1 MDDVVIDI
9 SMKDEKQFGFAMQLK
24 HKDNDSKKLSPES
37 FETANGPFSL
47 KRYCQAFK
55 NLNQRNRQYQFI
67 LYTNAEFDPQKATKV
82 TNFNM
87 IKDDR
92 CNEDMFFNTS
102 SEKENV
108 YRFEVNDKTPSDKEI
123 TKSDYKKFFSR
134 FTIFVCQKNFEDLE
148 RAVIKILENETA
160 AMNYTNLFRKWH
172 QGRFTNKTINKATV
186 NLHLIDIFLSPFVS
200 SNSYL
205 LTDEYEEGNLF
216 QRVVQDFDIVL
227 INDSLK
233 NYADT
238 MTEISEEVMKKYKTF
253 GKDANVSTDECI
265 LRVAKENKII
275 EKSVTSLE
283 PDVKLKVLQ
292 YFFEKQLVI
301 DFNIISEKCIY
312 KIMELHQLRGKIK
325 FILIGHGIQCEK
337 LSRFKIFEN
346 LNNLSINETL
356 YRNVIQECLL
366 SLQGRKEITLEKLI
380 ESIENICEYVGAK
393 ELLQMLKGNFLVGQ
407 ETEFLP
413 SYYIDRKVSFEVL
426 EADQIFDHT
435 FLKENLVVINFDG
448 KLDLVRNK
456 LRKCNINVMSIE
468 HYLKLTKVS
477 KESVIISTNEQYS
490 VELLGDISKKNRK
503 SSIVCLRLLDED
515 SLSVVMSTHSLPTN
529 LSWRRISI
537 KENQIYDHLTRPI
550 NILCADPG
558 MGKSTM
564 LKKLR
569 KECDSKFWIT
579 AIDLKTHNE
588 FLKTKHD
595 IDDLLN
601 YLLGGNQ
608 VNFSDQIRNI
618 FRSKKKV
625 VFFFDGLDEIETQ
638 YTDNVLN
645 YVKELSSKGYHIWLS
660 SRKNL
665 KDKLKDHFGEFIM
678 DMEEVNEVQQKS
690 YITNRLETTYEYE
703 EIKNLINKIFNST
716 DIINNCQV
724 LGIPLQLYIITQTFL
739 DDREL
744 YDNITENIFVLTKMY
759 NLFFRGKFKHHR
771 DKEQSNNPHLDLTDM
786 EDCLEKY
793 ELLAVHSMFDDNVF
807 QKLNVDMR
815 RTRRFLHE
823 FKTNKDILGIV
834 TKVNTEGKAEFE
846 HYTYGEYF
854 AAYFFANNFDK
865 ARIIQKELFSNR
877 YKNLMM
883 IFNVI
888 LAEESPIH
896 LALIYQNMDQFAKHV
911 KNKNMYD
918 KGGRNPLHIV
928 ACSEPRFNSLTLFSS
943 QFSVKIEDYLKNIR
957 ILEKLVH
964 SSNNKSDTLF
974 QWTPLE
980 YALENNYLAAAE
992 VILKRCGCSME
1003 LFKYT
1008 KNYQNNSEF
1017 IHFCLTHSC
1026 TILLSS
1032 IVNDSIATKNMI
1044 EENSWNFIE
1053 HTILN
1058 CYFEESGTLRYLIDT
1073 FGASH
1078 RFIKGNKGFDV
1089 NYTNKEGLTALHLAV
1104 KHKKRYAVKLLIE
1117 KGASVNFVTVGNQ
1130 TPLHLAV
1137 SNRDT
1142 EITKLLIQ
1150 NGASINAATS
1160 LNQTPLY
1167 LAIENGD
1174 VITAKLLIERGAFI
1188 NAVTSGNVTP
1198 LHLVVANGNVEIAK
1212 LLINKGASIDAVTR
1226 NNKTPLHWA
1235 AYNKKMEA
1243 AEFLIKKGASVNAT
1257 TKDNETP
1264 LHLAVMDG
1272 DVDMVKLLIKKGA
1285 FVKVATNDNETPLH
1299 LAVNNENTEIVEL
1312 LIGKGACV
1320 NAVTHRSETA
1330 LHYAACNGNFYVV
1343 ELLIEHGAWVDAI
1356 TKSKK
1361 TPLHFAAYNG
1371 NMKTAKLLIEKGAS
1385 VDAVTNSHK
1394 TPLHWAAYSGKTET
1408 AELLIKKGASVNAVT
1423 SDNKTPL
1430 HFAIDNGNVETATLL
1445 IERGA
1450 SVDAET
1456 NGDLAKIKINHG
1468 KNPL

>member
-9 SMKDEKQFGFAMQLK
+9 SMKDKKKFGFAMQLK

-67 LYTNAEFDPQKATKV
+67 LFTNAEFDPQKATKV

-87 IKDDR
+87 IKDVR
-92 CNEDMFFNTS
+92 CNENMFFNTS
-102 SEKENV
+102 SKKENV

-123 TKSDYKKFFSR
+123 TKSDYKEFFSR
-134 FTIFVCQKNFEDLE
+134 FTLFVCQKNFQDLE
-148 RAVIKILENETA
+148 RVVIKILENETA
-160 AMNYTNLFRKWH
+160 ATNYTNLFRKWH

-200 SNSYL
+200 SNSDL
-205 LTDEYEEGNLF
+205 LTDEYEEENLF
-216 QRVVQDFDIVL
+216 QRVVEEFDIVL

-238 MTEISEEVMKKYKTF
+238 MTEISEVVMKKYKSL
-253 GKDANVSTDECI
+253 GEDPNVLTDECI

-275 EKSVTSLE
+275 ERSVTSLAPE
-283 PDVKLKVLQ
+283 VKLKVLQ

-301 DFNIISEKCIY
+301 DFNTISEKLIY
-312 KIMELHQLRGKIK
+312 KIMHIHQLRSKIK
-325 FILIGHGIQCEK
+325 FILIGHGIQPGK

-356 YRNVIQECLL
+356 YRDVIQECLL
-366 SLQGRKEITLEKLI
+366 SLQGRKEITLEKLTG
-380 ESIENICEYVGAK
+380 SIGNICEFVGAK
-393 ELLQMLKGNFLVGQ
+393 ELLQMLKGNFLVGN
-407 ETEFLP
+407 EIEFLP

-426 EADQIFDHT
+426 EADQIFDNK
-435 FLKENLVVINFDG
+435 FLKQNLVVINFDG

-456 LRKCNINVMSIE
+456 LRTRNINVMGIE
-468 HYLKLTKVS
+468 DYLKLTKVT
-477 KESVIISTNEQYS
+477 KESVIISTNEQCFF
-490 VELLGDISKKNRK
+490 ELLGDISKKNRK
-503 SSIVCLRLLDED
+503 SSLLCLRLFDES
-515 SLSVVMSTHSLPTN
+515 SLTVVMSTHSLPTN
-529 LSWRRISI
+529 PSWRRISI
-537 KENQIYDHLTRPI
+537 KENQIYDSLTRPI

-595 IDDLLN
+595 INDLLD
-601 YLLGGNQ
+601 YLLEGNQ
-608 VNFSDQIRNI
+608 DDFSDQIRNI
-618 FRSKKKV
+618 FRCKKKV
-625 VFFFDGLDEIETQ
+625 VFFFDGLDEIEIQ
-638 YTDNVLN
+638 YADNVLN
-645 YVKELSSKGYHIWLS
+645 YVKELSSKGYYIWLS

-665 KDKLKDHFGEFIM
+665 KDKLKELFGEFIM
-678 DMEEVNEVQQKS
+678 DMEEVNEEQQKS
-690 YITNRLETTYEYE
+690 YIRNRLEKTYEYG
-703 EIKNLINKIFNST
+703 EIKNLVKKIFNST

-759 NLFFRGKFKHHR
+759 NLFFRGKFKHNR
-771 DKEQSNNPHLDLTDM
+771 DKEHSNNPHLDLTDM

-823 FKTNKDILGIV
+823 FKSNKDLLGIV

-854 AAYFFANNFDK
+854 AANFFANNFDK

-888 LAEESPIH
+888 LAEESPLH

-911 KNKNMYD
+911 KNKNTYD
-918 KGGRNPLHIV
+918 KGGRNPLHIL
-928 ACSEPRFNSLTLFSS
+928 ACSEPRFNSSTLFASK
-943 QFSVKIEDYLKNIR
+943 FSVKTEDYLRNIR
-957 ILEKLVH
+957 ILKKLADP
-964 SSNNKSDTLF
+964 SNNKSDTLF

-980 YALENNYLAAAE
+980 YALENNYLVAAE
-992 VILKRCGCSME
+992 VILKRCGCSQE

-1017 IHFCLTHSC
+1017 IHFCLTHGC
-1026 TILLSS
+1026 KILLSS
-1032 IVNDSIATKNMI
+1032 VINDSVDTKNII
-1044 EENSWNFIE
+1044 EENFCNFIE

-1058 CYFEESGTLRYLIDT
+1058 CYYKESGTLRYLIDT

-1078 RFIKGNKGFDV
+1078 RSVKGNKCFDV
-1089 NYTNKEGLTALHLAV
+1089 NYINKEGLTPLHLTV
-1104 KHKKRYAVKLLIE
+1104 KHKKTYAVKLLIE
-1117 KGASVNFVTVGNQ
+1117 KGASVNFVTVSNQ

-1137 SNRDT
+1137 SNRDM
-1142 EITKLLIQ
+1142 EITELLIQ
-1150 NGASINAATS
+1150 NGASVNAATS
-1160 LNQTPLY
+1160 INQTPLY
-1167 LAIENGD
+1167 LAIENDD
-1174 VITAKLLIERGAFI
+1174 VVTAKLLIERGAFI
-1188 NAVTSGNVTP
+1188 NAVTNGNVTP

-1212 LLINKGASIDAVTR
+1212 LLINKGASVDAVAR

-1235 AYNKKMEA
+1235 AYNKKMEI

-1257 TKDNETP
+1257 TTDNETP
-1264 LHLAVMDG
+1264 LQLAVMDG
-1272 DVDMVKLLIKKGA
+1272 NVDMVKLLLKEGA
-1285 FVKVATNDNETPLH
+1285 FVNVATNDIETPLH

-1312 LIGKGACV
+1312 LIRKGACV

-1330 LHYAACNGNFYVV
+1330 LHYAACNENLDVV
-1343 ELLIEHGAWVDAI
+1343 ELLIKNGAWVDAI

-1371 NMKTAKLLIEKGAS
+1371 NLKTAKLLIEKGAS

-1394 TPLHWAAYSGKTET
+1394 TPLHWAAYSGKAET
-1408 AELLIKKGASVNAVT
+1408 AELLIEKGASVDAVARN
-1423 SDNKTPL
+1423 NKTPL
-1430 HFAIDNGNVETATLL
+1430 HFAIDNGNLETATLL

-1450 SVDAET
+1450 YVDAKT

-1468 KNPL
+1468 KNRL

>member
-9 SMKDEKQFGFAMQLK
+9 SMKDERKFGYAMQLK
-24 HKDNDSKKLSPES
+24 QKDNDSKKLSPES

-55 NLNQRNRQYQFI
+55 NLNQRNRQYRFI

-123 TKSDYKKFFSR
+123 TKSDFKEFFSR
-134 FTIFVCQKNFEDLE
+134 FTIFVCQKNFKDLE

-186 NLHLIDIFLSPFVS
+186 NVHLIDIFLSPFVN

-205 LTDEYEEGNLF
+205 LTAEYEKWNLF
-216 QRVVQDFDIVL
+216 QRVVEEFDVVL
-227 INDSLK
+227 IKDSFE
-233 NYADT
+233 NVAMT
-238 MTEISEEVMKKYKTF
+238 MTEISEEEVTEKYKTYRKMF
-253 GKDANVSTDECI
+253 KIHANVATDESI
-265 LRVAKENKII
+265 MRIAKENKII

-283 PDVKLKVLQ
+283 PEVKLKVLQ
-292 YFFEKQLVI
+292 YFFAKQLVI
-301 DFNIISEKCIY
+301 NFNTISEKFIY
-312 KIMELHQLRGKIK
+312 KIMELHQLRSKIK
-325 FILIGHGIQCEK
+325 FILIGHGIQPGK

-346 LNNLSINETL
+346 LKNLSINETL
-356 YRNVIQECLL
+356 YRDVIQECLL
-366 SLQGRKEITLEKLI
+366 SLQGRKEITLKKLI
-380 ESIENICEYVGAK
+380 DSIENICEFVGAK

-413 SYYIDRKVSFEVL
+413 SHYIDRKVSFEVL
-426 EADQIFDHT
+426 EADQIFDHK

-456 LRKCNINVMSIE
+456 LRKRNINVMSIE
-468 HYLKLTKVS
+468 HYLKLTEVTM
-477 KESVIISTNEQYS
+477 ESVIIATNEQCS

-503 SSIVCLRLLDED
+503 SSIVCLRLFDED
-515 SLSVVMSTHSLPTN
+515 SLSVVMSTRSLPEN

-569 KECDSKFWIT
+569 KECDSKFWII
-579 AIDLKTHNE
+579 AIDLKTHNK

-595 IDDLLN
+595 INDLLN
-601 YLLGGNQ
+601 YLLEGNQ
-608 VNFSDQIRNI
+608 DNFSDQIRNI
-618 FRSKKKV
+618 FRSKKKM

-660 SRKNL
+660 SRRNL
-665 KDKLKDHFGEFIM
+665 KDKLKAYFGEFIM
-678 DMEEVNEVQQKS
+678 DMEEVKEEQQKS
-690 YITNRLETTYEYE
+690 YIGNRLEKTYEYG

-807 QKLNVDMR
+807 QKLNLDMR

-823 FKTNKDILGIV
+823 FKTNKDLLGIV
-834 TKVNTEGKAEFE
+834 TKVNTEEKAEFE

-854 AAYFFANNFDK
+854 AANFFANNFDK
-865 ARIIQKELFSNR
+865 ARIIQKELFFSR

-883 IFNVI
+883 ILNII
-888 LAEESPIH
+888 LAEESPLH
-896 LALIYQNMDQFAKHV
+896 LALIYENMDQFAKHV
-911 KNKNMYD
+911 KNKTTGMYD

-928 ACSEPRFNSLTLFSS
+928 ACSGPRFDGFSLLYIVRNS
-943 QFSVKIEDYLKNIR
+943 YLKYINI
-957 ILEKLVH
+957 LKKLSD
-964 SSNNKSDTLF
+964 SSNNESDTLF

-980 YALENNYLAAAE
+980 YALENNYLGAAE
-992 VILKRCGCSME
+992 VILNICGCSKE

-1008 KNYQNNSEF
+1008 KNYQNNLDF
-1017 IHFCLTHSC
+1017 IHFCLTHGC
-1026 TILLSS
+1026 QILLSS
-1032 IVNDSIATKNMI
+1032 VINDSLKTRKII
-1044 EENSWNFIE
+1044 EEHLQHFIE
-1053 HTILN
+1053 HTILH
-1058 CYFEESGTLRYLIDT
+1058 CYFEESELLRYLIDT

-1078 RFIKGNKGFDV
+1078 WFIKGTRK
-1089 NYTNKEGLTALHLAV
+1089 GLTSLHLAV
-1104 KHKKRYAVKLLIE
+1104 LCKKTNAVKLLIE
-1117 KGASVNFVTVGNQ
+1117 TGASVNAVAVGNH
-1130 TPLHLAV
+1130 TPLHVAV
-1137 SNRDT
+1137 RNRNM
-1142 EITKLLIQ
+1142 EITELLIQ
-1150 NGASINAATS
+1150 NGASINATS
-1160 LNQTPLY
+1160 IDIFTETNETPLR
-1167 LAIENGD
+1167 LAIENND
-1174 VITAKLLIERGAFI
+1174 AITAKLLIERGAFI
-1188 NAVTSGNVTP
+1188 NAVANGNVTP
-1198 LHLVVANGNVEIAK
+1198 LHLAVANGNVQIAE
-1212 LLINKGASIDAVTR
+1212 LLINKGASVNAVTTYNR
-1226 NNKTPLHWA
+1226 TPLHWA
-1235 AYNKKMEA
+1235 AFNKKIET

-1264 LHLAVMDG
+1264 LHFAVMDNNVCVDFDG
-1272 DVDMVKLLIKKGA
+1272 SFFEYVPNKNKKSPLYFAAVVENVDMVNKGA
-1285 FVKVATNDNETPLH
+1285 FVEIVTNDNESPSH
-1299 LAVNNENTEIVEL
+1299 LAVSNRNTEIVQL

-1320 NAVTHRSETA
+1320 NAVTHWSETA
-1330 LHYAACNGNFYVV
+1330 LHVAASDGNVDVV
-1343 ELLIEHGAWVDAI
+1343 ELLIENGAWVDAS
-1356 TKSKK
+1356 TKNKE
-1361 TPLHFAAYNG
+1361 TPLHLAAFKG
-1371 NMKTAKLLIEKGAS
+1371 NMETAK
-1385 VDAVTNSHK
+1385 
-1394 TPLHWAAYSGKTET
+1394 
-1408 AELLIKKGASVNAVT
+1408 LLIKKGASVNAVT

-1430 HFAIDNGNVETATLL
+1430 HFAIDNGEVETATLL
-1445 IERGA
+1445 IEGGA

-1456 NGDLAKIKINHG
+1456 DVALTKIKINREDVWSR
-1468 KNPL
+1468 